1 MIAMLNTDPNQ
12 ITLRRG
18 VNNQFDSTFPPL
30 LAQAGLSERDF
41 ANALQNIN
49 AAMSEFDP
57 VAFARRM
64 QCIAIGTTLF
74 FFALF
79 AIMGDVAG
87 EMWLNDAIPSPIVLL
102 LPIMILFIAAPVCI
116 MKQTAARIE
125 REVQRVDAVCRAQE
139 MRGVTFR
146 AEKVATGVTVG
157 RGRQHVNYDFGLV
170 VRLTAGGATSQA
182 YGASAMPFGVPT
194 GGAAP
199 FGQTIPSVQ
208 ATAVNASVPVVHASP
223 VAVAASSAS
232 PSIVDQLNSLTSLY
246 QSGALSASEFEAAK
260 ARLLDNDKTRLM
272 NAGF

>member
-1 MIAMLNTDPNQ
+1 MIAINMLNTDPNQ

-64 QCIAIGTTLF
+64 QCIAIGTSLF

-79 AIMGDVAG
+79 AIMGLIAAG
-87 EMWLNDAIPSPIVLL
+87 MWLNDPTVLL

-157 RGRQHVNYDFGLV
+157 RRRQHVNYDFGLV